1 MSDIKFPVVS
11 KEVIDKVFT
20 SDDGWT
26 TIYEG
31 PTIRMTK
38 TEVLDN
44 PLEYVSVDVTI
55 PERTVVPDFPV
66 VCGSKGCPI
75 DPNKDYRIKVPEG
88 DGLVGVDSIRA
99 GIDAEILNKL
109 SNAGIDVL
117 KEVQE
122 AASQFMAQ
130 ALAEEEAAIVDD
142 LKRQMEAK
150 IPQLLDEAT
159 HCPKCGADTYISPR
173 VISCSK
179 CTWFYVPLQVSH
191 IFKKEEG
198 DK

>member
-1 MSDIKFPVVS
+1 MNDSKKYPVVP
-11 KEVIDKVFT
+11 KEAIDKVFA

-38 TEVLDN
+38 TQVLDN
-44 PLEYVSVDVTI
+44 PLEQVSVDVTI

-66 VCGSKGCPI
+66 VCGSNGCPI

-88 DGLVGVDSIRA
+88 DGLVGADSIRA

-117 KEVQE
+117 KEV
-122 AASQFMAQ
+122 ASQFMAQ

-159 HCPKCGADTYISPR
+159 HCPKCGADRYISPT
-173 VISCSK
+173 VITCSK
-179 CTWFYVPLQVSH
+179 CTWFYVPLQISH
-191 IFKKEEG
+191 IFKKE
-198 DK
+198 DKE

>member
-1 MSDIKFPVVS
+1 MSDIKFPVVP

-26 TIYEG
+26 IVYEG
-31 PTIRMTK
+31 PTIRLTK

-66 VCGSKGCPI
+66 VCGSKSCPI
-75 DPNKDYRIKVPEG
+75 DPNKNYRIKVPEG

-99 GIDAEILNKL
+99 GID
-109 SNAGIDVL
+109 VQ
-117 KEVQE
+117 KEVQK
-122 AASQFMAQ
+122 ATSTFLAQ
-130 ALAEEEAAIVDD
+130 ALAEEEVAIIDD

-159 HCPKCGADTYISPR
+159 HCPKCGANTYISPR

-179 CTWFYVPLQVSH
+179 CTWFYIPLQVTH
-191 IFKKEEG
+191 IFEKE

>member
-1 MSDIKFPVVS
+1 MSDIKFPVAS

-26 TIYEG
+26 TAYEG

-44 PLEYVSVDVTI
+44 PLKQVSVDGTI

-66 VCGSKGCPI
+66 VCGSNGCPI

-88 DGLVGVDSIRA
+88 DGLVGSDSIRA

-142 LKRQMEAK
+142 LKRQMEAGCVM
-150 IPQLLDEAT
+150 QQ
-159 HCPKCGADTYISPR
+159 
-173 VISCSK
+173 V
-179 CTWFYVPLQVSH
+179 YVPFQVSH

>member
-99 GIDAEILNKL
+99 GIDAEILEKM
-109 SNAGIDVL
+109 
-117 KEVQE
+117 ERE
-122 AASQFMAQ
+122 
-130 ALAEEEAAIVDD
+130 ALAAEDAAIVDD

-159 HCPKCGADTYISPR
+159 HCPKCGAHTYISPR

-191 IFKKEEG
+191 IFKKE
-198 DK
+198 DKE